1 MLSVGSFSRDQ
12 FCQGMHFYFL
22 IFLTGT
28 SLWKST
34 LAKFSRRLC
43 ATCTDYEAQMSNLG
57 ENRQLESSCP
67 ACYEGHMNYNVCHA
81 VSDLDTLVG
90 WQWHSSVSAMIVHVL
105 FMEWLYMC
113 CSQNDCTCAVYIVWH
128 VTSVWDSLLVY
139 AFSSVV
145 LRIENHWVVSC
156 DAFAFFHRRWRL
168 W

>member
-22 IFLTGT
+22 IFLTDT

-43 ATCTDYEAQMSNLG
+43 ATYTDYEAQMSNLG

-90 WQWHSSVSAMIVHVL
+90 
-105 FMEWLYMC
+105 
-113 CSQNDCTCAVYIVWH
+113 
-128 VTSVWDSLLVY
+128 
-139 AFSSVV
+139 
-145 LRIENHWVVSC
+145 
-156 DAFAFFHRRWRL
+156 
-168 W
+168 